1 MWARHDDMTVVD
13 MLQRIVRYPPIFSL
27 PAEVLDFIDGV
38 DTLNY
43 LRYWNIYIYQAS
55 ELGDWGAEPPKGA
68 DTNILGTRMVLVVG
82 GKYV

>member
-1 MWARHDDMTVVD
+1 MELTHSTTYD
-13 MLQRIVRYPPIFSL
+13 I
-27 PAEVLDFIDGV
+27 E
-38 DTLNY
+38 
-43 LRYWNIYIYQAS
+43 IYIYQAS